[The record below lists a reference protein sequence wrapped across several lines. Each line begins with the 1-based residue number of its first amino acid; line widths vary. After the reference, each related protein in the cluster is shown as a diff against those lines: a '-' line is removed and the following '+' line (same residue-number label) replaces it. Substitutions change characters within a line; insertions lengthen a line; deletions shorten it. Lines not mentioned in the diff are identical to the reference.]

1 MKVGKVTESIFDGV
15 TAVIPL
21 AEVCYVVKFTNCIDI
36 HFKSGHEL
44 YLSPPDQ
51 NSFLAAWCRYRGELE
66 ADTLM
71 DFEEAQP
78 TPIIPEG
85 WVLVPI
91 EPTPV
96 MKTAGIGVEV
106 YQDSPPSTDCLTW
119 GEVEAIYSAM
129 IAAAPE
135 AKP

>member
-91 EPTPV
+91 EPTEE
-96 MKTAGIGVEV
+96 MKHAGR
-106 YQDSPPSTDCLTW
+106 
-119 GEVEAIYSAM
+119 
-129 IAAAPE
+129 AAAWSNAVAYNE
-135 AKP
+135 TRDIYKAMLAAAQEDKS

>member
-44 YLSPPDQ
+44 NLIPPDQ
-51 NSFLAAWCRYRGELE
+51 NAFLAAWCRYRAELE

-91 EPTPV
+91 EPTEE
-96 MKTAGIGVEV
+96 MKHAGR
-106 YQDSPPSTDCLTW
+106 
-119 GEVEAIYSAM
+119 
-129 IAAAPE
+129 AAAWSGAVAYNETRDIYKAMLE
-135 AKP
+135 AAPQ